1 MGAKLGG
8 DDDSVIADINVTP
21 LVDIVLVLLIIFML
35 TANLINQPA
44 IKVDLPKAANPDDS
58 PSSSLSLILSKDNQL
73 YINGE
78 LRSIEYLDTFVPTE
92 LKTHPELMALIQADK
107 ECSHGRVIE
116 LIDRIKGLGV
126 SKFALNIE
134 QTQINAP
141 PLPQAITPATSP

>member
-78 LRSIEYLDTFVPTE
+78 LRSLEYLDTFVPTE

-126 SKFALNIE
+126 AKFALNIE

-141 PLPQAITPATSP
+141 PLPQATTPATSP

>member
-1 MGAKLGG
+1 
-8 DDDSVIADINVTP
+8 
-21 LVDIVLVLLIIFML
+21 
-35 TANLINQPA
+35 
-44 IKVDLPKAANPDDS
+44 
-58 PSSSLSLILSKDNQL
+58 LSLILSKDNQL

-141 PLPQAITPATSP
+141 PAAPPNAQPNGAAGTTP